1 MRQIP
6 KFMHISLGIP
16 QWKHSLSLHRL
27 NRFKPNLLKPIDIN
41 GRRDPSFLN
50 FFLMFLQI
58 LILFIIV
65 SLHLL
70 IFYTFDQILFL
81 FVTQILGGVVGVVDR
96 LVLLGEFLVYYL
108 EVDFGL
114 FVCVLGYGFDS
125 GA

>member
-1 MRQIP
+1 
-6 KFMHISLGIP
+6 
-16 QWKHSLSLHRL
+16 
-27 NRFKPNLLKPIDIN
+27 
-41 GRRDPSFLN
+41 
-50 FFLMFLQI
+50 MFLH
-58 LILFIIV
+58 ILFLLIIV

-114 FVCVLGYGFDS
+114 FVCVLGYGFDL